1 MTKFSRIVAVSCL
14 FAMMSFAVPQVHAQ
28 VKDTNKI
35 NATALKVEMI
45 QSEEITLPAAFQ
57 VAIYESVIQQLKKK
71 ADFLHVYRDGDNNAA
86 NVPGLVIFHSTVIGF
101 KQGSEDKRRVTA
113 FAGVTSITI
122 HCQFIDNQG
131 KVLLGQDVDGKV
143 SFFGDD
149 LKATYDFAKKA
160 AAVVSENF
168 SAVGRS

>member
-1 MTKFSRIVAVSCL
+1 MTKFSRIVTVSCL
-14 FAMMSFAVPQVHAQ
+14 FAMMSFAGPRLHGQG
-28 VKDTNKI
+28 KDTNKI
-35 NATALKVEMI
+35 KASALKVEMI
-45 QSEEITLPAAFQ
+45 QSDEITLPAAFQ

-71 ADFLHVYRDGDNNAA
+71 ADLLHVYRDGDNNAA

-101 KQGSEDKRRVTA
+101 KQGSEDKRQVTTVV
-113 FAGVTSITI
+113 GITSITI
-122 HCQFIDNQG
+122 RCQFADTQG
-131 KVLLGQDVDGKV
+131 KVLLEQDVNGKV
-143 SFFGDD
+143 RFFGDN